1 VLPLAA
7 VISDRIFCVH
17 GGLSPS
23 ISALEDISD
32 IQRPLPMDE
41 TNGLTVDL
49 LWSDPVINIVTLGCE
64 YRVLGNE

>member
-17 GGLSPS
+17 GGLSPN

-32 IQRPLPMDE
+32 LQRPLPMDD
-41 TNGLTVDL
+41 TNGLAVDL
-49 LWSDPVINIVTLGCE
+49 LWSDPVRIALIF
-64 YRVLGNE
+64 R